1 MWIRKND
8 TVVII
13 RGEDRGTRGKVL
25 RVIRDKSGN
34 GADRVVVESVN
45 RVYRHVRRSQRN
57 PQGGRLSVE
66 MPVPQSNVALLCQA
80 CGKPTRV
87 GARFLGDGAKERYCK
102 KCKATVGVISP
113 AKTAREKV

>member
-1 MWIRKND
+1 MWIRTND

-13 RGEDRGTRGKVL
+13 RGEDRGTRGKIL
-25 RVIRDKSGN
+25 RVVRDKSGR
-34 GADRVVVESVN
+34 GADRVVVEGVN

-66 MPVPQSNVALLCQA
+66 MPVPQSNVALFCQA

-87 GARFLGDGAKERYCK
+87 GARFLDDGVKERFCK
-102 KCKATVGVISP
+102 KCGTGLGFLSKG
-113 AKTAREKV
+113 REAYAES

>member
-1 MWIRKND
+1 MWIRAND

-13 RGEDRGTRGKVL
+13 RGEDRGSRGKVL
-25 RVIRDKSGN
+25 RVIRDKSGE
-34 GADRVVVESVN
+34 GAGRVVVEGVN

-66 MPVPQSNVALLCQA
+66 MPVPQSNVALFCHA

-87 GARFLGDGAKERYCK
+87 GARFLDDGVKERYCK
-102 KCKATVGVISP
+102 KCGASAGVISS
-113 AKTAREKV
+113 AKTARAKN